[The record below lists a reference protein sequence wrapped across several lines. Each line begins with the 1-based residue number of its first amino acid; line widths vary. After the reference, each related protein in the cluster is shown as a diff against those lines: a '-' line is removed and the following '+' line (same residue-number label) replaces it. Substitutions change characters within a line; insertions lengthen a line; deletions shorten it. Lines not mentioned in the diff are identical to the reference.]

1 MRLSPDGR
9 QTKKRK
15 CCCIAHLLSRSHHL
29 LQRMITSIIRTN
41 GNSMPPK
48 KGTLSRNKLAEF
60 CKAIFCQLLFPKNMS
75 PTICQI
81 FGRFFHTSMTCTEI
95 FARNFIH
102 VLHSVI
108 SNAICAHFT
117 ISIHALVFVHNH
129 RQYIFCNFN
138 SLRIYVN

>member
-1 MRLSPDGR
+1 METACPR
-9 QTKKRK
+9 RK
-15 CCCIAHLLSRSHHL
+15 ALFRG
-29 LQRMITSIIRTN
+29 TS
-41 GNSMPPK
+41 
-48 KGTLSRNKLAEF
+48 SRNFAKQYFAN
-60 CKAIFCQLLFPKNMS
+60 CYSPKNMS

-138 SLRIYVN
+138 SLRIYVNWLNKWQGKVLLLHVLRVQALFFWLKWQYFIYEI